1 MNTRKTLCS
10 LVCVPALLAMAAMTQ
25 AAQPPST
32 RAARSPVAAPPPA
45 VIRSVKLTDTIHVLL
60 GAGGNI
66 TAQVGAA
73 GILLVNAGAA
83 GTSDAVLAALRQIT
97 DRPLR
102 LILNTNAEPHHTG
115 GNEALYWAGRYV
127 GDRVEL
133 NHAQISAHE
142 AVLNRLSVP
151 QGQAPAAPEAA
162 WPTDVFYTATIEHY
176 FNGESIVMH
185 HAPAARTDGDAFVYF
200 RKSDVIVAGDLFLI
214 HAYPV
219 IDLEQGGSIQGVID
233 ALNRMIEIAI
243 PAGYQEGGTMIVSG
257 DGRPTDEYD
266 LVVYRDMVTVFR
278 DRVADM
284 IRKGMTLQQA
294 LAAKPTRDYD
304 GRYASPSWTADQF
317 VTAVYRSL
325 ESAPPTARVGE

>member
-1 MNTRKTLCS
+1 MNTRILFP
-10 LVCVPALLAMAAMTQ
+10 LAGVPVLFALAAVAQ
-25 AAQPPST
+25 AAQPSRT
-32 RAARSPVAAPPPA
+32 REASAPVAPPA
-45 VIRSVKLTDTIHVLL
+45 VIRTVKLTDSIHVLL

-66 TAQVGAA
+66 TAQVGDA
-73 GILLVNAGAA
+73 GILIVNTGNA
-83 GTSDAVLAALRQIT
+83 GTSEPVLAALRQIT

-102 LILNTNAEPHHTG
+102 LILNTNAEPHNTG

-127 GDRVEL
+127 GDRGEL

-142 AVLNRLSVP
+142 AVLNRLSAP
-151 QGQAPAAPEAA
+151 QGQAPAAPEIA
-162 WPTDVFYTATIEHY
+162 WPTDVFYTATIEHF
-176 FNGESIVMH
+176 FNREAIVMY

-214 HAYPV
+214 HSYPV
-219 IDLEQGGSIQGVID
+219 IDLEKGGSIQGLID
-233 ALNRMIEIAI
+233 ALNRMIDIAI
-243 PAGYQEGGTMIVSG
+243 PEGNQEGGTMIVSG

-284 IRKGMTLQQA
+284 IKNGMTLQQV

-304 GRYASPSWTADQF
+304 GRYATPAWTPDQF
-317 VTAVYRSL
+317 VTAIYRSL
-325 ESAPPTARVGE
+325 ESTPATARAGE

>member
-1 MNTRKTLCS
+1 MNRKNAIRLA
-10 LVCVPALLAMAAMTQ
+10 LGIPALLALVVTQ
-25 AAQPPST
+25 AAQPS
-32 RAARSPVAAPPPA
+32 RQRDARGPAVAPPA
-45 VIRSVKLTDTIHVLL
+45 VVVRTVKLGDQIHVLL

-66 TAQVGAA
+66 TAQVGDA
-73 GILLVNAGAA
+73 GILLVNTGTA
-83 GTSDAVLAALRQIT
+83 GTSEAVLAALRQIT

-102 LILNTNAEPHHTG
+102 LILNTNAEPHNTG

-142 AVLNRLSVP
+142 AVLNRLSAP
-151 QGQAPAAPEAA
+151 QGQTPAAPEAA

-176 FNGESIVMH
+176 FNREGVVMY

-219 IDLEQGGSIQGVID
+219 IDLGKGGSIQGVID
-233 ALNRMIEIAI
+233 ALNRMIDIAI
-243 PAGYQEGGTMIVSG
+243 PAGNQEGGTMIVSG

-284 IRKGMTLQQA
+284 MKQGMTLQQV

-304 GRYASPSWTADQF
+304 GRYASSSWTPEQF
-317 VTAVYRSL
+317 VTAIYRSL
-325 ESAPPTARVGE
+325 ESTPAAARAGE